1 MSRRPDRA
9 CASCRYP
16 AECPEGDSVPH
27 IDILVLAI
35 IQGVTQFLP
44 VGASGHAQLLATF
57 FCWNDADPAIGLGR
71 ELGLILALSLYFWR
85 DVVGLGQGLWQV
97 VRRKRDPRSR
107 LLGYLVLGGIPSA
120 VISVGL
126 ELALGDTFGNPW
138 LVPATLIGFGLLLYL
153 ADRLGLTVRR
163 IEHLNM
169 GTALLI
175 GLVQCLDIVPGVSRV
190 GIALTTGRFLGFER
204 LEAVRF
210 ALLLGLPSGVVFAL
224 YRLSSIVMAAAPLD
238 WSSAVLALVCT
249 WFAGFLAI
257 SFLMYWL
264 RRSDVAPF
272 ALYRLGLGL
281 YVLYQLYHLSP
292 LNC

>member
-1 MSRRPDRA
+1 M
-9 CASCRYP
+9 
-16 AECPEGDSVPH
+16 PEGDSVPH

-44 VGASGHAQLLATF
+44 VGASGHTLLFTAF
-57 FCWNDADPAIGLGR
+57 FCWRDADPAIALGR
-71 ELGLILALSLYFWR
+71 ELGLFLALSLYFWR
-85 DVVGLGQGLWQV
+85 DVIGLGQGLWQV
-97 VRRKRDPRSR
+97 VKRKRDPRSR

-120 VISVGL
+120 VITIGL
-126 ELALGDTFGNPW
+126 DLGLGDTFGNPW
-138 LVPATLIGFGLLLYL
+138 LVPAALIGFGLLLYL

-163 IEHLNM
+163 IEHLNI

-175 GLVQCLDIVPGVSRV
+175 GLVQCLDIVPGVSRI

-224 YRLSSIVMAAAPLD
+224 YRLSSVVMSTAPLD
-238 WSSAVLALVCT
+238 WSSAGLALVCT
-249 WFAGFLAI
+249 WLAGFLAI

-264 RRSDVAPF
+264 RRADVAPF

-281 YVLYQLYHLSP
+281 YVLYQLYHMVPLS
-292 LNC
+292 C